1 MSLLEDYMAELQTK
15 GSFVENYVNCRQ
27 TYKIALES
35 CWLFF
40 LVCDIEQ
47 LNFIKKKK
55 EKLNRKQRK
64 PQKKFNGFCVQIIF
78 VTTKIYRMYTIQKY
92 LETYNSILPCK
103 YHFALL
109 ALHRESTICW
119 IF

>member
-35 CWLFF
+35 CWLIF

-47 LNFIKKKK
+47 LNFI
-55 EKLNRKQRK
+55 
-64 PQKKFNGFCVQIIF
+64 
-78 VTTKIYRMYTIQKY
+78 
-92 LETYNSILPCK
+92 
-103 YHFALL
+103 
-109 ALHRESTICW
+109 
-119 IF
+119 